1 MKLNGSNT
9 LQGLYNYN
17 TAPEGVIYTKGD
29 LVLYDSVLYTCLGET
44 SSIPNVN
51 EEEWEYYINSLGP
64 VTDGTALDDISNSNR
79 LVTANSVREYLQK
92 AFPGSNSNG
101 SLKVKSDGS
110 LDDVVINSKFQ
121 LDNFFLAGLKNSDP
135 TSIPFTPSF
144 DKVYVLT
151 TLGNF
156 SGSNFENQ
164 TLYHQEIMEISS
176 SGKTTFW
183 YRTGASLEMS
193 PWKTLDVEKNISE
206 YKNYLDAL
214 IEKAAYEKSIYENF
228 MDDISTGEYKF
239 WKSIPSSKVNT
250 IGSTIIFTDDATPF
264 QTEYKKDKHYRVY
277 LVTTESSSS
286 YRYHID
292 ITPDDHTFLE
302 VGEEL
307 LFKDISGLTLER
319 VQTSRTELN
328 IPVGTQIVGL
338 YQSEIFS
345 I

>member
-9 LQGLYNYN
+9 IQGLYNYS
-17 TAPEGVIYTKGD
+17 TAPDGVIYTKGD
-29 LVLYDSVLYTCLGET
+29 LVLYDSILYTCLEET
-44 SSIPNVN
+44 SSAPNVN
-51 EEEWEYYINSLGP
+51 KEEWEYYINSLGP
-64 VTDGTALDDISNSNR
+64 VTDGTALENISNSNR

-92 AFPGSNSNG
+92 SFPGSNSNG
-101 SLKVKSDGS
+101 SLKVKSDGT

-135 TSIPFTPSF
+135 TSIPFSPSY
-144 DKVYVLT
+144 DNVYVLT

-156 SGSNFENQ
+156 SGENFENQ
-164 TLYHQEIMEISS
+164 TLYHQEILEINSL
-176 SGKTTFW
+176 GDTTFW

-193 PWKTLDVEKNISE
+193 PWKTLDIEKNISD

-214 IEKAAYEKSIYENF
+214 IEKAAYEKSIYKNF

-239 WKSIPSSKVNT
+239 WKSIPASKVKT
-250 IGSTIIFTDDATPF
+250 LGSTIIFTDDATPF
-264 QTEYKKDKHYRVY
+264 QTEYKKDRHYRVY
-277 LVTTESSSS
+277 LVTTESGSS

-292 ITPDDHTFLE
+292 ITPDDHKFLD

-328 IPVGTQIVGL
+328 IPSGTQIIGL